1 MNIYK
6 HKPSGPEQIV
16 DKLIVL
22 NSVAVDGD

>member
-6 HKPSGPEQIV
+6 GKSSGPEQIV
-16 DKLIVL
+16 GKLIVL